1 MFLSTSLALLSCAA
15 LASPAPLADRR
26 APELNVYYETD
37 PLGYKFTARLEGA
50 TGQIYAVFAHA
61 DGFAPLLLGRTQIG
75 HNINFTAS
83 REAVESL
90 EFPISFTAKFVR
102 RNQLVTTG
110 PADLLLGVSQP
121 CEELNFNHT
130 IGSDEGMVAGNLID
144 DEWTEMGMTVSARN
158 KNASHP
164 DKAILFDSA
173 NPTGGDDDL
182 MTPNPAGFDNDTA
195 LGHVLIIAENDEDS
209 APGDDLVD
217 DPDDEAAGGSLY
229 FDFNNKATICS
240 ATLLDIDE
248 ALGTELRF
256 YRNGD
261 LATPDETISILT
273 LGDGSVQ
280 RVEFNESEVD
290 RFEVYF
296 KGSGAVGRIELV
308 PCPQIVNFDET
319 STGASLAFQTGETIA
334 EQYTGIGLHISA
346 INNDGDHPDKVIL
359 FDTANPTGG
368 DDDLLTPNPMVAGN
382 DTALGFVMI
391 IAENDGDT
399 MPMDGLVDDPDDE
412 AAGGTIFFRFD
423 SDVTILSATVL
434 DVDANEVDFWRFLDK
449 DDNEIAKI
457 TIPDLPNGNVQLI
470 SPNISG
476 VRRAM
481 LQLGGSGAIT
491 ALRFCPDPAPT
502 TGTPPK

>member
-15 LASPAPLADRR
+15 LAPPATLTDRR
-26 APELNVYYETD
+26 TPELNVYYETD

-61 DGFAPLLLGRTQIG
+61 DGFAPLLLGHTHVG

-83 REAVESL
+83 REAIEAL
-90 EFPISFTAKFVR
+90 DFPISFTAKFVR
-102 RNQLVTTG
+102 RHELITTEA
-110 PADLLLGVSQP
+110 ADLVLGVSQP
-121 CEELNFNHT
+121 CEELNFNYT

-144 DEWTEMGMTVSARN
+144 NEWAEMGMMVSARN
-158 KNASHP
+158 QNASNP
-164 DKAILFDSA
+164 DKAILFDTA

-209 APGDDLVD
+209 APDDGLVD

-229 FDFNNKATICS
+229 FDFENKATICS
-240 ATLLDIDE
+240 VTLLDIDE
-248 ALGTELRF
+248 KLGTELRF

-261 LATPDETISILT
+261 LVTPDETFSIVT

-280 RVEFNESEVD
+280 RVEVREPDVD

-296 KGSGAVGRIELV
+296 KGSGAVGRVELL
-308 PCPQIVNFDET
+308 PCPQVVNFDET
-319 STGASLAFQTGETIA
+319 STGVPLAFQAGETIT
-334 EQYTGIGLHISA
+334 EQYAGIGLHIA
-346 INNDGDHPDKVIL
+346 AKNNNGDNPDKVIL
-359 FDTANPTGG
+359 FDSENPTGG
-368 DDDLLTPNPMVAGN
+368 DNDLLTPNPMVAGN
-382 DTALGFVMI
+382 NTPLGLVMI
-391 IAENDGDT
+391 IAENDEDT
-399 MPMDGLVDDPDDE
+399 TPMDGLVDDPDDE

-434 DVDANEVDFWRFLDK
+434 DVDANEFDYWRFLDK
-449 DDNEIAKI
+449 DDNEIGNI
-457 TIPDLPNGNVQLI
+457 VVPDLPDGNVQLI
-470 SPNISG
+470 NINISG

-481 LQLGGSGAIT
+481 LNLGGSGAVT
-491 ALRFCPDPAPT
+491 ALRFCPDPAT
-502 TGTPPK
+502 TPGTPLD